1 MAINIIDHSDAANK
15 AWGNLYYHVIPSLI
29 KRFELKKLAE
39 IGVAFGGHLENILEN
54 TPLEKAYAI
63 DPYILFESSTDSFSY
78 MQENYKQTDY
88 DNLFVFV
95 TERFR
100 KYEKRVDIIRE
111 TSLNASEKI
120 ENEFLDIVF
129 IDAEHTYKGVKE
141 DISLWENKVRQGGII
156 SGHDYDHP
164 NFPGVKLALDEWGI
178 SRNYKLNI
186 EEGYVW
192 WAIKQ

>member
-1 MAINIIDHSDAANK
+1 MDIDISGHSEAANE

-29 KRFELKKLAE
+29 KKFELKKLAE
-39 IGVAFGGHLENILEN
+39 VGVAFGGHLENILEN
-54 TPLEKAYAI
+54 TKLEKAYAI

-88 DNLFVFV
+88 DNLFFFV
-95 TERFR
+95 IERFR
-100 KYEKRVDIIRE
+100 KYEKRVDIMRE

-120 ENEFLDIVF
+120 ENGFLDIVF

-141 DISLWENKVRQGGII
+141 DISLWENKVRSGGII

-164 NFPGVKLALDEWGI
+164 NFPGVKLALDEWCMY
-178 SRNYKLNI
+178 RNYKLNV

-192 WAIKQ
+192 WVIKQ